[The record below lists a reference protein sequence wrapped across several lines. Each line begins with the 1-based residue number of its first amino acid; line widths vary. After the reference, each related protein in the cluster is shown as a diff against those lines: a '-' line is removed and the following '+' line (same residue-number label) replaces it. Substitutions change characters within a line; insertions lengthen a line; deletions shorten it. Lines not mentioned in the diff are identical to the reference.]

1 MYKINKPNARVPFQ
15 RRCSNWILS
24 SQDPKYLPSGHLHNL
39 LLWGLFDLS
48 NSFLNNISYST
59 FLTLSQSVLV
69 RLEVSFILL
78 PGAFMRLNK
87 HLSFCVLKIVEAW
100 HALQPCKVYIYVC
113 VCVIPIHFICSQPNS
128 CHGFFVVSAHSKC
141 SEVLHNGTLW
151 AEDRVLG
158 LLAVGSRSCGNGVES
173 MTT

>member
-39 LLWGLFDLS
+39 LLWGLFELS

-113 VCVIPIHFICSQPNS
+113 VWFQFIS
-128 CHGFFVVSAHSKC
+128 FVVSQTPAMDSL
-141 SEVLHNGTLW
+141 SSLHIQSVQKSYTMARCGQKIGFLGSWLW
-151 AEDRVLG
+151 DRE
-158 LLAVGSRSCGNGVES
+158 AVG
-173 MTT
+173 MA

>member
-1 MYKINKPNARVPFQ
+1 MQECRSKEDAQIGSSPHKIPNICHRAIFIIFCSGACSICLIRSWITYRTVHSHLVTICASSTWSLLHTAAWGVHAFEQAPPFL
-15 RRCSNWILS
+15 CVE
-24 SQDPKYLPSGHLHNL
+24 DC
-39 LLWGLFDLS
+39 WGMACLA
-48 NSFLNNISYST
+48 
-59 FLTLSQSVLV
+59 TLQG
-69 RLEVSFILL
+69 I
-78 PGAFMRLNK
+78 
-87 HLSFCVLKIVEAW
+87 
-100 HALQPCKVYIYVC
+100 YIYM
-113 VCVIPIHFICSQPNS
+113 CVIPIHFICSQPNS